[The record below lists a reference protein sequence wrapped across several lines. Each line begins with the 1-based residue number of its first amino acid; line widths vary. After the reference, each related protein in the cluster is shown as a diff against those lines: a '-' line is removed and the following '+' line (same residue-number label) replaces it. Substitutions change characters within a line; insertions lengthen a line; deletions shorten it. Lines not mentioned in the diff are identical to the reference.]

1 MQTPDTPPVTIT
13 YCDQTG
19 TITKAAFDLLIV
31 ACDPRGLPL
40 SRTDDERAVFDG
52 LTNFTFHTYALK
64 VKVPTAAA
72 DKPAYGIILRPPG
85 DLSDMDGKVYGFR
98 NETAK
103 QFTLAAANVMEE
115 NLVVAY
121 RLWSRSLVDVSPAH
135 DERDLRDLLGQTEWW
150 PYGDEFEILG
160 RFATPYFDHFDVEGV
175 KNGLPWTYL
184 GLQGQ
189 NATFY
194 VHASTCFESAL
205 TIRQYLDLLFKDR
218 PAAGGVP
225 LPSDKTARICVLG
238 AGVSGL
244 LVTKWLQDAQ
254 YTNIT
259 VLERN
264 PLQVMTHADVYG
276 KTVSLVFDE
285 PAPPAG
291 VSPYSGPTVCE
302 LGTCYM
308 SPAYDT
314 LVQSLVEW
322 TGVEMPRGFECAPG
336 HPGEFRG
343 IVVPGPDGK
352 PMVTPFTRFI
362 YDAAR
367 AHIPGEPSD
376 KDIEIAIAWGAAVY
390 AYEQFEVMKAALPMP
405 LSQPPGAVMGQT
417 YAEFLDKTFPDQKY
431 LRPMR
436 LLDGVLQYT
445 YSIQGYGPLNGVSAF
460 YGLVWITAE
469 LVFDDAL
476 KILKDP
482 LVTFWPGGWGQV
494 WERLSAGMPISYG
507 TTVLSITR
515 AGT

>member
-1 MQTPDTPPVTIT
+1 MQTTDTPPVKIT
-13 YCDQTG
+13 YSDQTG
-19 TITKAAFDLLIV
+19 TITTADYDLLIV

-40 SRTDDERAVFDG
+40 ALTDDEQTVFDAM
-52 LTNFTFHTYALK
+52 TNFTFHTYALK
-64 VKVPTAAA
+64 VKVPAAAA
-72 DKPAYGIILRPPG
+72 DKPEYGIILKPPG
-85 DLSDMDGKVYGFR
+85 DLPDMDGKVYGFR

-103 QFTLAAANVMEE
+103 QFTLVAANAMEE

-121 RLWSRSLVDVSPAH
+121 RLWSDPSVDVSPAQ
-135 DERDLRDLLGQTEWW
+135 DEQDLCDLLRQTDWW
-150 PYGDEFEILG
+150 PYGDQFEILG
-160 RFATPYFDHFDVEGV
+160 RFATPYFNHFDVDGV
-175 KNGLPWTYL
+175 KKGLPWTYL
-184 GLQGQ
+184 DLQGQ

-205 TIRQYLDLLFKDR
+205 TIWQYLDLLFKDR

-238 AGVSGL
+238 AGVSGI
-244 LVTKWLQDAQ
+244 LVTKWLQEAG

-264 PLQVMTHADVYG
+264 PPQVMGQADVYG

-285 PAPPAG
+285 PAPPPG
-291 VSPYSGPTVCE
+291 LSPYAGPTVCE

-308 SPAYDT
+308 SPTYETLVDT
-314 LVQSLVEW
+314 LVGW
-322 TGVEMPRGFECAPG
+322 TKVEMPRGFECAKG
-336 HPGEFRG
+336 DPGEFRG
-343 IVVPGPDGK
+343 IVVTDSTGK
-352 PMVTPFTRFI
+352 ETVTPFTKFI

-367 AHIPGEPSD
+367 AHLFGNPSD
-376 KDIEIAIAWGAAVY
+376 EVVDIAITAGAAVY
-390 AYEQFEVMKAALPMP
+390 ALEQHEVMKGGLPMP

-417 YAEFLDKTFPDQKY
+417 YAEFLDKAFVDHKY
-431 LRPMR
+431 VKPMR

-460 YGLVWITAE
+460 YGLTWITAG
-469 LVFDDAL
+469 LVWDDFN
-476 KILKDP
+476 KVRKKP

-494 WERLSAGMPISYG
+494 WERLSEGMPISYG
-507 TTVLSITR
+507 NTVLSITR